1 MDEGSIQ
8 MRQFLMKYISPDN
21 FSSEKFLKIPT
32 VEETLT
38 GSMVGDPSPSKG
50 GDIFF
55 ENAR

>member
-38 GSMVGDPSPSKG
+38 GSMAADPSPSNG
-50 GDIFF
+50 GWFAWLT
-55 ENAR
+55 AR